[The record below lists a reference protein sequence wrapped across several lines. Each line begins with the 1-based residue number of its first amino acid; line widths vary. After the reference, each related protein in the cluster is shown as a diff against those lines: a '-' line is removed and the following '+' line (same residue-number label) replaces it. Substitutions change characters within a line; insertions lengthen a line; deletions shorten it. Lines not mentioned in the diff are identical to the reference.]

1 MRIFL
6 TIFGLLLAPATF
18 AEDYAAIVERAF
30 AAIDSDFH
38 SSWAFTER
46 SVEEGVT
53 VTGRYD
59 PRSPEGERWS
69 LLSVDGR
76 TPGEEEIEDYLDDK
90 EDDYQ
95 WDNDRSDDGNDE
107 FELVDFDTLELV
119 EETDEHWL
127 FSFIPAEDNEQD
139 EEARDVLREIV
150 GSIKVVRD
158 GHYLEYLDLRNDKP
172 IRPAFSVRISR
183 FLTRLTFGPAGG
195 DGPIVPLTINV
206 EVKGRA
212 LLVVT
217 FNETE
222 SITYSGYEYVGD

>member
-38 SSWAFTER
+38 SSWAFTE
-46 SVEEGVT
+46 SSLEEGVT

-59 PRSPEGERWS
+59 PRRPEGERWS

-76 TPGEEEIEDYLDDK
+76 TPGEDEIEDYLDDK

-95 WDNDRSDDGNDE
+95 WDNDHSDDGNDE

-127 FSFIPAEDNEQD
+127 FSFIPAEDNEED
-139 EEARDVLREIV
+139 EEARDVLRKIV

-195 DGPIVPLTINV
+195 DGPIVPLKINV

-222 SITYSGYEYVGD
+222 SITYSGYEHVGD